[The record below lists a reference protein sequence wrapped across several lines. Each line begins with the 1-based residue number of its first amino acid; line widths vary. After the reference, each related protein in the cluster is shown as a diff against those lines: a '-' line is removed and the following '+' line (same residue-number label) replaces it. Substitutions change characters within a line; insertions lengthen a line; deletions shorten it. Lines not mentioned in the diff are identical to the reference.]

1 MISSRSRIFPFWAF
15 GSGVHPWSARIRNH
29 AWALRAPNGSRGLHS
44 GCTWCRF
51 CRGVPVLLCWVYV
64 FPGSLDSHVPAA
76 KRLHD
81 RALGDFV
88 ARQPDLTRRSSEF
101 GPALD
106 RARLRSRPGSIDARV
121 ALGTIP
127 LRFPGSGLG
136 IAVALD
142 ERVFK
147 EQWNTVRHCEE
158 IVKRLLRFPWQQAGI
173 AVALDER
180 DCKEQWNTVRH
191 CEEIVRRLLSRRPGN
206 VLDREAYGAKVL
218 AIVAAL
224 IPINLSEGIDL
235 DTLHDVLSAA
245 MSQEKTGVDDF
256 DDVAVAAEQLHGA
269 GELQGIEYRFGNTA
283 NLARKAGHKSS
294 LDL

>member
-1 MISSRSRIFPFWAF
+1 MCFLDPLIHTFPPQ
-15 GSGVHPWSARIRNH
+15 SDY
-29 AWALRAPNGSRGLHS
+29 
-44 GCTWCRF
+44 TT
-51 CRGVPVLLCWVYV
+51 VLLGISWLANPILLVG
-64 FPGSLDSHVPAA
+64 P
-76 KRLHD
+76 RN
-81 RALGDFV
+81 LGPLLIE
-88 ARQPDLTRRSSEF
+88 PDCEA
-101 GPALD
+101 ALD
-106 RARLRSRPGSIDARV
+106 RLTREWRSAPSRYDSRGPDWASQSR
-121 ALGTIP
+121 
-127 LRFPGSGLG
+127 
-136 IAVALD
+136 LD